1 MFIKIIT
8 FIYKFLISNTV
19 KIVLFHF
26 LISRDTYLIYDFLTF
41 VILYF
46 NSYFLHR
53 LTHVK
58 FIEKFFFNIHINIHH
73 KIPRQDITI
82 VQHFLNVVYEFV
94 LTSNI
99 FLLLIPF
106 FNKILNIKMM
116 YIYAILYIIGHNI
129 TNHIENAPEHE
140 LHHKN
145 SNVNFGPRSL
155 DILFETYKSP

>member
-1 MFIKIIT
+1 MFKKIIT
-8 FIYKFLISNTV
+8 FIYYFFLKNTV

-46 NSYFLHR
+46 NSYFSHR
-53 LTHVK
+53 LSHVK
-58 FIEKFFFNIHINIHH
+58 FIEKMFFNIHINIHH
-73 KIPRQDITI
+73 KIPRQDTTV
-82 VQHFLNVVYEFV
+82 VQHLLNVVYEFV
-94 LTSNI
+94 LVSNI
-99 FLLLIPF
+99 FLLSIPF

-116 YIYAILYIIGHNI
+116 YIYAIVYIVSHNI
-129 TNHIENAPEHE
+129 TSHISGAPEHE

-155 DILFETYKSP
+155 DVLFGTYKSP

>member
-1 MFIKIIT
+1 MFKKIIT
-8 FIYKFLISNTV
+8 FIYNFLISNTV

-26 LISRDTYLIYDFLTF
+26 LISRDTYFIFDFLTF

-58 FIEKFFFNIHINIHH
+58 FIENFFFNIHVNIHH
-73 KIPRQDITI
+73 KIPRQDKTI
-82 VQHFLNVVYEFV
+82 VHHLLNVVYEFV

-129 TNHIENAPEHE
+129 TNHIENSPEHE

-155 DILFETYKSP
+155 DILFLTYKSS